1 VTGLATLVKAAALIL
16 LVRRYGA
23 MGAALGS
30 LAVEVFAGFL
40 PNWRE
45 ESPHRGCL
53 SRSRS

>member
-1 VTGLATLVKAAALIL
+1 MATLVKAAALIL